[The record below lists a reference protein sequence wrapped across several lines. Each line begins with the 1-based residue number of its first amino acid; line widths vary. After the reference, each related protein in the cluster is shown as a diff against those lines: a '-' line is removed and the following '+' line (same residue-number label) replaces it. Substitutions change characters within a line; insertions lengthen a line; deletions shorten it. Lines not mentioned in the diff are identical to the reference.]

1 MPTQREK
8 DIDACMK
15 AIQRR
20 QLIRDWTMTILGAAF
35 IFLLVYL
42 WSLIYGSPNADAQTM
57 IDTAS
62 NVPVSDAQLP
72 NTIDVPTL
80 KVNGVAVNASAS
92 LGVNVGKALLY
103 NGLLYRN
110 NGNIGVGNSS
120 PAYLLDVSGSLHV
133 SGYGSKRIIIDNI
146 NDYHSG
152 YWAQFGSGDVWNFA
166 PSSGD
171 DLTFSYYD
179 GSWHDSVTF
188 TDAGAVGI
196 GIVPN
201 YFISAY
207 NSGTGASNHSIM
219 QFITGDSGSTAAD
232 GCFIG
237 FHADANAY
245 FYNFENTNMY
255 FATNNLS
262 RAFIQN
268 DGLFDLD
275 PNSNTF
281 SLRIHGVDYP
291 NEIANIFVD
300 AQGALVLS
308 SVGSTDNASYI
319 DLLSED
325 NEYGIIIRQSNGV
338 SASTF
343 GNIYVTDAADDYMTF
358 DLNSVKT
365 GDLTLTASGK
375 VGINTIA
382 PAETLEVSGTLKVS
396 GADFILS
403 GGAVTTSGADIIQTF
418 TSSGTL
424 NVTGSGNVQVLVI
437 AGGGGGGMDISGGGG
452 YQYNASYAV
461 TTGNYTVTIG
471 TGGTG
476 EISSGASKGDDGTN
490 SVFGT
495 ITATGGGGG
504 GSGGNRNGANGGSGG
519 GGADNA
525 GQGLGGT
532 GSQGSNGGNAEVDG
546 SSGGGGG
553 GGNTAVGMNASGD
566 NGGNGGAGTS
576 NSISGSAVVYA
587 GGGGGSARTSA
598 STGGTGGSGGGGRGA
613 GSAGV
618 SVAGTANTGG
628 GGGGGSGTGGQQ
640 TGANGGS
647 GIVIVRYTP
656 ANTRMLVT
664 GAGVGIATGT
674 ISARLEVKGNI
685 FASGSIT
692 SNSLRSAKT
701 DIVLITPD
709 TRKAIINSAN
719 SLSSK
724 ISRWKWRLPEEYR
737 KPRSIFTLSD
747 FHDLW
752 KIEEATKIESIT
764 TILSVTTI
772 IKSVTGEDILA
783 SELVPVS
790 VTREI
795 TYSSPTII
803 LRTASDL
810 YEEWQ
815 QKEQKFKEEKI
826 KVSKS
831 KNYTT
836 PRFGVTIDDMLELA
850 KVNPELAP
858 FLQSMIVY
866 SEDENQPRLGHGE
879 SIQAL
884 LALILI
890 QQERLDNLE
899 ARIKVLE
906 TR

>member
-1 MPTQREK
+1 VTNIMPTQREK

-57 IDTAS
+57 IDTSS
-62 NVPVSDAQLP
+62 NAPVSDAQLP
-72 NTIDVPTL
+72 NTIDVPVL
-80 KVNGVAVNASAS
+80 KVNGVAVNASADIN
-92 LGVNVGKALLY
+92 VNVGKALLS

-110 NGNIGVGNSS
+110 GGNLGIGNAA
-120 PAYLLDVSGSLHV
+120 PAYLLDVSGTLHV
-133 SGYGSKRIIIDNI
+133 SGYGNKRIIIDNI
-146 NDYHSG
+146 TDYHNSG
-152 YWAQFGSGDVWNFA
+152 YWAQSGSGDIWSFA
-166 PSSGD
+166 PTSGD

-179 GSWHDSVTF
+179 GAWHDSVTF
-188 TDAGAVGI
+188 TDAGLV
-196 GIVPN
+196 
-201 YFISAY
+201 
-207 NSGTGASNHSIM
+207 SI
-219 QFITGDSGSTAAD
+219 DS
-232 GCFIG
+232 
-237 FHADANAY
+237 
-245 FYNFENTNMY
+245 
-255 FATNNLS
+255 
-262 RAFIQN
+262 
-268 DGLFDLD
+268 
-275 PNSNTF
+275 NSN
-281 SLRIHGVDYP
+281 SYGLQIHGADYS
-291 NEIANIFVD
+291 NEIAGIFVSST
-300 AQGALVLS
+300 GALVLS
-308 SVGSTDNASYI
+308 ATESTDNVSVI
-319 DLLSED
+319 DLRSED
-325 NEYGIIIRQSNGV
+325 DAYGIIIRVSDGSGTGV
-338 SASTF
+338 PY

-358 DLNSVKT
+358 DLNSAKT

-375 VGINTIA
+375 VGINTTA
-382 PAETLEVSGTLKVS
+382 PAETLDVSGTFKVS
-396 GADFILS
+396 GADLILS

-418 TSSGTL
+418 NSSGTL

-452 YQYNASYAV
+452 GGGYQYNASYAV
-461 TTGNYTVTIG
+461 TTGAYTVTVG
-471 TGGTG
+471 TGGAG
-476 EISSGASKGDDGTN
+476 EITSGASKGDDGTN

-504 GSGGNRNGANGGSGG
+504 GSGSNRNGANGGSGG

-532 GSQGSNGGNAEVDG
+532 GSQGSNGGDAEVDG

-553 GGNTAVGMNASGD
+553 GGNTAVGANASGD
-566 NGGNGGAGTS
+566 AGGNGGAGTS
-576 NSISGSAVVYA
+576 NSISGAAVVYA

-598 STGGTGGSGGGGRGA
+598 TAGGTGGSGGGGRGA